1 MTKTCNDC
9 KAPFNPSQEGIA
21 GTLNGKALNYCGAC
35 CRKENG

>member
-9 KAPFNPSQEGIA
+9 KAQFNPSMEGI
-21 GTLNGKALNYCGAC
+21 TGKVDGKNINYCGPC